1 MAIACRGP
9 RCCSVRFAGAF
20 FQKHN
25 HYHPKRKT
33 RAPDHMGDERTLVWC
48 GELSADL
55 ENLLRASGWASI
67 DKWDADVGGVMANE
81 VVVRPLMLPS
91 FLRC

>member
-1 MAIACRGP
+1 
-9 RCCSVRFAGAF
+9 
-20 FQKHN
+20 
-25 HYHPKRKT
+25 
-33 RAPDHMGDERTLVWC
+33 MGDERTLVWC

-55 ENLLRASGWASI
+55 ENLLRTSGWASI

-91 FLRC
+91 FFLRC

>member
-1 MAIACRGP
+1 MA
-9 RCCSVRFAGAF
+9 
-20 FQKHN
+20 
-25 HYHPKRKT
+25 
-33 RAPDHMGDERTLVWC
+33 DERTLVWC

-55 ENLLRASGWASI
+55 ENLLRTSGWASI

-81 VVVRPLMLPS
+81 VVVRPLMLLN

>member
-1 MAIACRGP
+1 
-9 RCCSVRFAGAF
+9 
-20 FQKHN
+20 
-25 HYHPKRKT
+25 
-33 RAPDHMGDERTLVWC
+33 MGDERTLVWC